1 MEGFGDNKHLAC
13 VRYRIESSCL
23 VRVMFIDETNA
34 EETFHILLRKYINS
48 HNQCLEYLTPYRL
61 VKNGVV
67 FGKS

>member
-23 VRVMFIDETNA
+23 VRVIFIDESKA
-34 EETFHILLRKYINS
+34 EETFPIPLRKHINL
-48 HNQCLEYLTPYRL
+48 HNQCEEYLTPYRL